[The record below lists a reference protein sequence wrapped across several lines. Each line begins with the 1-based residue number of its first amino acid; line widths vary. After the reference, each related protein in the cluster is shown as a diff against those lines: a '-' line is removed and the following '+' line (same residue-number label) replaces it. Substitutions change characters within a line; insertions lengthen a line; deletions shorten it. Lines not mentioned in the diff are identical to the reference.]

1 MTDKETDKE
10 GTKRQAL
17 AIASFE
23 DKRAYMS
30 KNAGSI

>member
-1 MTDKETDKE
+1 MTDKEAEKE
-10 GTKRQAL
+10 GAKRQAL

-30 KNAGSI
+30 KNMGSI